1 MRRPDKHIVT
11 RCIVV
16 AAAALAVAV
25 NAGAA
30 ARTPIAGRDV
40 FTGKPLSLN
49 MLRGRAVFVNVW
61 GAWCGGCNAEA
72 RTLARF
78 ARVHRKQVAF
88 LGIDTLDSRTAARA
102 FYKRYDTD
110 YPSIFDPK
118 GVIAGA
124 WSRGAPT
131 TLVFDRRHVLVRT
144 LEGASSAR
152 RLNAALR
159 LVLARA

>member
-1 MRRPDKHIVT
+1 M
-11 RCIVV
+11 RCI
-16 AAAALAVAV
+16 ALVAV
-25 NAGAA
+25 VGAIASAATA

-40 FTGKPLSLN
+40 FTGKRLSLE
-49 MLRGRAVFVNVW
+49 MFRGRPVFVNVW
-61 GAWCGGCNAEA
+61 GSWCGGCNAEA

-78 ARVHRKQVAF
+78 ARAHRKQVVF

-102 FYKRYDTD
+102 FYNRYDTD
-110 YPSIFDPK
+110 YPSIFDPR

-131 TLVFDRRHVLVRT
+131 TLVFNRRHVLVRR

-152 RLNAALR
+152 RLYAALR
-159 LVLARA
+159 VALSPR